1 MQDASNLLYKAS
13 HLLNRCK
20 NVLQRGCRVTVATLM
35 KSEKQSVI
43 KQKLEIRRIWF
54 DLIWC
59 YKIVFGM
66 VRVTP
71 DQFFEFRV
79 SSPRGHPF
87 KLYKRCNF
95 CRIRSLFF
103 TERVINIW
111 NKLPVSII
119 DFRTLSS
126 FKKSL
131 HRIDL
136 TDLLAD
142 A

>member
-71 DQFFEFRV
+71 DQFFQFRV
-79 SSPRGHPF
+79 SSTGAYLF
-87 KLYKRCNF
+87 KFYKRYNSY
-95 CRIRSLFF
+95 RIRS
-103 TERVINIW
+103 
-111 NKLPVSII
+111 
-119 DFRTLSS
+119 
-126 FKKSL
+126 
-131 HRIDL
+131 
-136 TDLLAD
+136 
-142 A
+142 